1 MPPPVLPFSRA
12 PAPRATI
19 PTHHS
24 PGPWGD
30 GRRARIGLLGGSFN
44 PAHAGHR
51 HVADMARHVL
61 RLDEVWL
68 LVSPGNPLKSGDG
81 MAPFAERLDSARR
94 IADGRHVIAADIE
107 ARLGLRQTERTLA
120 RLRQLFPRA
129 RFVWIMGADNLVQ
142 LPRWRRWRRLA
153 RGTPMAVLPRPGY
166 TRLALHGAAATALR
180 HHRRACGALLS
191 GASPSAGGKPGQGAR
206 RAHASWCLIPARE
219 HPASA
224 TAIRALRAIATA
236 TAAPHSTIEPSAL
249 ALRPAEAFA
258 SPGA

>member
-1 MPPPVLPFSRA
+1 VPPPVLPFGRDRQ
-12 PAPRATI
+12 PPRN
-19 PTHHS
+19 PPPSHRR
-24 PGPWGD
+24 PGRWGD

-44 PAHAGHR
+44 PAHPGHR

-129 RFVWIMGADNLVQ
+129 CFVWIMGADNLVQ

-153 RGTPMAVLPRPGY
+153 KGTPMAVLPRPGY
-166 TRLALHGAAATALR
+166 TRLALHGAAATVLR
-180 HHRRACGALLS
+180 RHRRACGAVLS
-191 GASPSAGGKPGQGAR
+191 GASPHCTKGGSKD
-206 RAHASWCLIPARE
+206 HAAWCMVPARE

-224 TAIRALRAIATA
+224 TAIRAMRARATA
-236 TAAPHSTIEPSAL
+236 VPPTHSSPGLPAAVRPSAPP
-249 ALRPAEAFA
+249 RTVPA
-258 SPGA
+258 SPA

>member
-1 MPPPVLPFSRA
+1 MPLGRAKAPPRKASPSHRA
-12 PAPRATI
+12 PGR
-19 PTHHS
+19 
-24 PGPWGD
+24 WGD

-44 PAHAGHR
+44 PAHPGHR

-81 MAPFAERLDSARR
+81 MAPFRERLESARR

-120 RLRQLFPRA
+120 RLRRLFPRA
-129 RFVWIMGADNLVQ
+129 RFVWIMGADNLLQ

-153 RGTPMAVLPRPGY
+153 RDTPMAVLPRPGY
-166 TRLALHGAAATALR
+166 TRPALHGAAATALR
-180 HHRRACGALLS
+180 RHRRACGALLS
-191 GASPSAGGKPGQGAR
+191 GASPSAGRRGR
-206 RAHASWCLIPARE
+206 RAHAPWCLVPARE

-224 TAIRALRAIATA
+224 TAIRALRARA
-236 TAAPHSTIEPSAL
+236 TAAPRAHSHQELSATPLPAAAEP
-249 ALRPAEAFA
+249 
-258 SPGA
+258 

>member
-1 MPPPVLPFSRA
+1 MPPPVLPFGRA
-12 PAPRATI
+12 KAPPRN
-19 PTHHS
+19 PPPSHRR
-24 PGPWGD
+24 PGRWGD

-44 PAHAGHR
+44 PAHPGHR

-81 MAPFAERLDSARR
+81 MAPFAERLESARG

-166 TRLALHGAAATALR
+166 TRPALHGAAATVLR

-191 GASPSAGGKPGQGAR
+191 GASPSAGGRGR
-206 RAHASWCLIPARE
+206 REHAPWCLVHARE

-224 TAIRALRAIATA
+224 TAIRALRARAT
-236 TAAPHSTIEPSAL
+236 TARRAHSHHELPAPPLPAAAEP
-249 ALRPAEAFA
+249 
-258 SPGA
+258 

>member
-1 MPPPVLPFSRA
+1 M
-12 PAPRATI
+12 APRPSTLS
-19 PTHHS
+19 HRK
-24 PGPWGD
+24 PGRWGD
-30 GRRARIGLLGGSFN
+30 RRRVRIGLLGGSFN
-44 PAHAGHR
+44 PAHPGHR
-51 HVADMARHVL
+51 HVAEMARHVL

-81 MAPFAERLDSARR
+81 MAPFAERFDSARR

-120 RLRQLFPRA
+120 RLRRLFPRA

-153 RGTPMAVLPRPGY
+153 KRTPMAVLPRPGY
-166 TRLALHGAAATALR
+166 TRRALHGAAATALR

-191 GASPSAGGKPGQGAR
+191 GASPSTGGQAG
-206 RAHASWCLIPARE
+206 RAHAGWCLIPARE

-236 TAAPHSTIEPSAL
+236 PASPHSINEPSAP
-249 ALRPAEAFA
+249 ALRPAEV
-258 SPGA
+258 